1 MQGIPKR
8 SLQVLESMVATEQG
22 VHGLEERE
30 APWHVPATSGTARDM
45 VLNWGKS
52 RDTQLSPPGSLP
64 T

>member
-1 MQGIPKR
+1 M
-8 SLQVLESMVATEQG
+8 LESMVATEQG